1 MDKINNL
8 IDTQKDTLSL
18 KKIIVGSTLTAST
31 IVGIFCALRYRTSLS
46 NQWLVRTGMF
56 IKDMEIKKKCVQLPF
71 QEVETINLSPET
83 VKFSISSMS
92 KEKMEFNFPAV
103 FTIGPKNDNDSLQK
117 YARFM
122 LNQDGDSRFTV
133 ISGIIEGEARSVAAN
148 LPIEEIFYGRNLF
161 KNEILDG
168 IQTQLDQYGL
178 HIYNA
183 NIEELKDSESSNY
196 FKMLSQ
202 KIQSTAENQAKVDVA
217 EQNKIGEIGSKERE
231 GTTRQRTA
239 EIEAQTRV
247 LENTR
252 QQEILKSQAEL
263 EKLRAEQKFII
274 EQAKIKSEGE
284 ADALKME
291 MEKIVEA
298 KRLETETERER
309 AEELSKIRVKAEIDV
324 KNAEAQ
330 AQAKKILA
338 DADYFQKQREAEG
351 ILAMYNAQAE
361 GFNKIVNSFNGD
373 TNALINYMMMDKG
386 IYLQLAEQSAKAI
399 QGLNPKITVWNTGKE
414 GNPYDSIKDLGKTL
428 IPMLDTIQNQ
438 TGYKLPE
445 WMIQKEKSE

>member
-1 MDKINNL
+1 MKNIIEETQEKLTPKNIL
-8 IDTQKDTLSL
+8 IGT
-18 KKIIVGSTLTAST
+18 T
-31 IVGIFCALRYRTSLS
+31 IGTSALVAIFCALRYRTSLS
-46 NQWLVRTGMF
+46 NQWLVRTGLF
-56 IKDMEIKKKCVQLPF
+56 IKDMEITKKCVQWPF
-71 QEVETINLSPET
+71 QKVEMINLSPET
-83 VKFSISSMS
+83 VKFTISSMS

-103 FTIGPKNDNDSLQK
+103 FTIGPQNDDNSLQK

-122 LNQDGDSRFTV
+122 LNQDDDSRYTV

-161 KNEILDG
+161 KNEILHG
-168 IQTQLDQYGL
+168 IQTQLEQYGL
-178 HIYNA
+178 CIYNA
-183 NIEELKDSESSNY
+183 NIEELKDSDSSNY

-202 KIQSTAENQAKVDVA
+202 KIKSTAENQAKVDVS

-231 GTTRQRTA
+231 GTTRQKTA

-252 QQEILKSQAEL
+252 QQEILRSQAEL

-274 EQAKIKSEGE
+274 EQAKIKTEGE
-284 ADALKME
+284 AQAFKMD
-291 MEKIVEA
+291 MEKIIEI

-330 AQAKKILA
+330 AQSKKILA
-338 DADYFQKQREAEG
+338 EAEYFQKQKEADG

-386 IYLQLAEQSAKAI
+386 IYIQLAEQTAKAI
-399 QGLNPKITVWNTGKE
+399 QGLNPKITVWNTGKD

-445 WMIQKEKSE
+445 WMIQKEMDKSD